1 MLTLIIWTPFNTA
14 GGAWIIG
21 YKLWCA
27 LIGRGLSS
35 LGVLT
40 IVPDYRNF
48 PQGDVE
54 DMVTDVIAAVSW
66 TSKNA
71 HLYGGDPQKIILA
84 GQSAGIFYSRL
95 RNETTN
101 HKFLFLNIILL

>member
-1 MLTLIIWTPFNTA
+1 MGI
-14 GGAWIIG
+14 
-21 YKLWCA
+21 
-27 LIGRGLSS
+27 
-35 LGVLT
+35 LT

-71 HLYGGDPQKIILA
+71 DSYGGDPEKIVLA
-84 GQSAGIFYSRL
+84 GQSAGTKANSKCFV
-95 RNETTN
+95 
-101 HKFLFLNIILL
+101 FLQIS

>member
-1 MLTLIIWTPFNTA
+1 MGI
-14 GGAWIIG
+14 
-21 YKLWCA
+21 
-27 LIGRGLSS
+27 
-35 LGVLT
+35 LT

-71 HLYGGDPQKIILA
+71 ESYGGDKAQVPQLIPNALSFSK
-84 GQSAGIFYSRL
+84 SVGITI
-95 RNETTN
+95 N
-101 HKFLFLNIILL
+101 